1 MTQYAHAGSSG
12 YVCIR
17 SEISKVIRIPVQS
30 NPYKSSQFFKTH
42 WAFIPAFQLKS
53 MPGVKRKSTSIPL
66 DYKGSTNHISLHD
79 TIINMV
85 VFSVGT
91 YQRSSDMP
99 VEAYHYRPSALMYS
113 NRPCSDVTNKLTTFG
128 LKFFALGAKLL
139 SDATSYDDWE
149 CSRNKGDMAYV
160 SLR

>member
-1 MTQYAHAGSSG
+1 
-12 YVCIR
+12 
-17 SEISKVIRIPVQS
+17 
-30 NPYKSSQFFKTH
+30 
-42 WAFIPAFQLKS
+42 

-66 DYKGSTNHISLHD
+66 DYKGSTNHVSLHD

-85 VFSVGT
+85 IFSVGT
-91 YQRSSDMP
+91 YIKEVPTCLWRQ
-99 VEAYHYRPSALMYS
+99 YHYRPSALMYS

-128 LKFFALGAKLL
+128 LNFFALGAKLL